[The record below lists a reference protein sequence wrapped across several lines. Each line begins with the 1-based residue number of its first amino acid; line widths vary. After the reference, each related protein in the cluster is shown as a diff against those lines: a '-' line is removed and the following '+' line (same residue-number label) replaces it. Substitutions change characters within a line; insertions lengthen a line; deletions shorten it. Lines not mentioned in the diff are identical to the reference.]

1 MKSMRSLFPVPRFAP
16 SKLMAGVYVLSLL
29 SVVVITT
36 GCGEKPAEVVVKPAP
51 VKVALALGAD
61 VAQSW
66 EYAGEIKPRYETTL
80 SFRVPGKVSERLV
93 NLGDTVTGA
102 SVVARLDK
110 ADLTLASAQA
120 NASVEQA
127 KAQAKLATDDLAR
140 HRDLFA
146 RDLIA
151 KAELERREAASAT
164 ATAQLAALQAAAGQ
178 SANAARYGPDLI
190 SGNPGVV
197 TAVMV
202 ESGQVVAAGQ
212 PVAQVAQTKQ
222 VEASFAVPETQIRNV
237 AAGQA
242 VTVRVVGSDLQRP
255 GHIREIAGMT
265 DPVGR
270 TYAVRVQL
278 DDAADKGEGAPRL
291 GMSAVVTVQK
301 GASTQAGGAQ
311 AGVLVPVAAVVGDGK
326 VNYVLVIEQGKAV
339 KRTVTMQR
347 VAQGNLVNISGVKAG
362 ETVIATGAQFV
373 APGSAVAPIQAKGNQ
388 S

>member
-36 GCGEKPAEVVVKPAP
+36 GCDEKPAEVVVKPAP

-66 EYAGEIKPRYETTL
+66 EYAGDIKPRYETTL

-110 ADLTLASAQA
+110 TDLKLASAQA

-127 KAQAKLATDDLAR
+127 KAQAKLAADDLAR

-178 SANAARYGPDLI
+178 SDNAASYGDLI
-190 SGNPGVV
+190 SGNAGVV

-202 ESGQVVAAGQ
+202 EAGQVVAAGQ

-237 AAGQA
+237 TAGQA
-242 VTVRVVGSDLQRP
+242 VTVRVVGSDVQRP

-373 APGSAVAPIQAKGNQ
+373 APGAAVSPIQAKGNQ

>member
-1 MKSMRSLFPVPRFAP
+1 MKTMRSFFPVPRFSP
-16 SKLMAGVYVLSLL
+16 STLMAGVYVLTLL
-29 SVVVITT
+29 SVVVMTT
-36 GCGEKPAEVVVKPAP
+36 GCGGKPPEVVAKPAP

-66 EYAGEIKPRYETTL
+66 EYAGEIKPRFETTL

-93 NLGDTVTGA
+93 NLGDSVNGT

-110 ADLTLASAQA
+110 ADLKLASAQA

-127 KAQAKLATDDLAR
+127 QAHAKLAADDLAR

-146 RDLIA
+146 RDMIA

-164 ATAQLAALQAAAGQ
+164 AAAQLASLQAAAEQ
-178 SANAARYGPDLI
+178 TANAARYGDLVA
-190 SGNPGVV
+190 GNAGVV

-202 ESGQVVAAGQ
+202 EAGQVVAAGQ

-237 AAGQA
+237 ASGQA
-242 VTVRVVGSDLQRP
+242 VTVRVVGSDVQRP

-278 DDAADKGEGAPRL
+278 DDAAEKGESLRL

-301 GASTQAGGAQ
+301 GASSQAGS

-326 VNYVLVIEQGKAV
+326 MSYVLVVEQGKAV
-339 KRTVTMQR
+339 KRAVTMQKI
-347 VAQGNLVNISGVKAG
+347 AQGNLVSISGIKPG

-373 APGSAVAPIQAKGNQ
+373 SPGSVVAPIQAKGNQ